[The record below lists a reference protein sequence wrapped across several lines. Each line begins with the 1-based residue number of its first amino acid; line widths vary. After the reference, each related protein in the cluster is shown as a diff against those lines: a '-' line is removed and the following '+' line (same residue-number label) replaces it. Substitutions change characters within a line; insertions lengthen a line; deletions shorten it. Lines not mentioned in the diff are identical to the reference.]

1 MTNALIRWQAVS
13 REDLLDVLLGEFSPS
28 EGGSSLFPTAETKN
42 GKLALGFR
50 ANSKHFGVEPPAVV
64 VVGDRQV
71 SETMSWLRTYASEAF
86 PVSQYARIVLASDWE
101 TFGAMSSSLPLDAPR
116 PDSWASVAVGEALS
130 QSDGDTELLQ
140 MPLSRIASC
149 FSLPVGRTALQ
160 FGEGEPTRLCVDRL
174 RSISLDKRFG
184 RRPLSIDQMLPV
196 WTIASSSRSERLSA
210 SNAAILV
217 MEAAQHHFQVN
228 LPGAP
233 TISAGQLIDFPGL
246 ASDSV
251 EERVMAFNR
260 LAVEVVQRQSS
271 NAQESIGPAIATAA
285 FLVGRSTS
293 HAFLVKRL
301 SRVAPTAFAWFGVIA
316 AIAGPRAWDL
326 AWLRAVKGAERLL
339 RPEFSWVDAPTADI
353 GWAEFAWL
361 ATTFDDAEQL
371 VALPKMLPRTLGIE
385 VVPGASLQVRLGG
398 APAETDMRVSQEVN
412 ARERALQDTLTQV
425 VALAQKA
432 QGLVSHPVSSS
443 AFQQA
448 FEYKSASSS
457 STRVSRAKKPKR
469 GQDEG

>member
-1 MTNALIRWQAVS
+1 MTNASIRRQAVS
-13 REDLLDVLLGEFSPS
+13 REDLLDVLLGELSLS
-28 EGGSSLFPTAETKN
+28 GQGSTLFPIAEIKN

-50 ANSKHFGVEPPAVV
+50 VISRQFGEEPPVVV
-64 VVGDRQV
+64 VVGDRQFP
-71 SETMSWLRTYASEAF
+71 ETMSWLRTYASEAF
-86 PVSQYARIVLASDWE
+86 PVSQYSRIVLASDWE
-101 TFGAMSSSLPLDAPR
+101 TFGAMSSSLSLDAPR

-149 FSLPVGRTALQ
+149 FSLTVGRTALQ
-160 FGEGEPTRLCVDRL
+160 FGEGEPTRVCVDRL
-174 RSISLDKRFG
+174 RSISLDKRLG
-184 RRPLSIDQMLPV
+184 RRPLSVDQMLPI
-196 WTIASSSRSERLSA
+196 WRIASSSRSERLSA

-217 MEAAQHHFQVN
+217 MEASQNHFRGSS
-228 LPGAP
+228 PGVPA
-233 TISAGQLIDFPGL
+233 ISTGQLIDFPGL

-260 LAVEVVQRQSS
+260 LAMEVVQGQSPNS
-271 NAQESIGPAIATAA
+271 QDSIGPAIAAAA

-339 RPEFSWVDAPTADI
+339 RPEFSWSDAPSADI

-361 ATTFDDAEQL
+361 ASTFDDAEQL

-385 VVPGASLQVRLGG
+385 VVPGASFQVRLGG
-398 APAETDMRVSQEVN
+398 APAEMDMRASQEVN
-412 ARERALQDTLTQV
+412 ARERALQDTLSQV
-425 VALAQKA
+425 IALAQKA
-432 QGLVSHPVSSS
+432 QGMVSQPLSSS
-443 AFQQA
+443 AVQQT
-448 FEYKSASSS
+448 FDYKNAAPG
-457 STRVSRAKKPKR
+457 STRVSRAKKTKR